1 MSNREDDFMDVH
13 RRVLVKVDV
22 DELIEK
28 IILSPYIEPYAL
40 SLIQDMVNQYDIDP
54 NKVVNSS
61 IRFR

>member
-1 MSNREDDFMDVH
+1 MDVH
-13 RRVLVKVDV
+13 RRVLVKVNV

-40 SLIQDMVNQYDIDP
+40 SLIQDMVKQYDIDP